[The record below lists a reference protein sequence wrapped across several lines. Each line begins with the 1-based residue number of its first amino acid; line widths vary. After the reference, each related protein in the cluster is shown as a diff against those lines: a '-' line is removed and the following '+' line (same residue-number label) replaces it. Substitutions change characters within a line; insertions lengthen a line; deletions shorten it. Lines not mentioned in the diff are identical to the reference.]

1 MMSIFTSSLLIGLL
15 IVVSAFFSISEI
27 SLAASRKMKL
37 AQMRDDGDERAA
49 LVLELLAQP
58 GHFFTAVQI
67 GVNAV
72 AILAGVL
79 GESVYA
85 QAFTQFFARFV
96 PADMAL
102 TLGSAGSFLLV
113 TAVFILLA
121 DLIPKRIGMVVSESV
136 AVRIVRPIR
145 LCVLVLRPFVWF
157 FNGLANQ
164 VLKLLGLPQ
173 ARVNDITTDDIL
185 ALANAGAL
193 SGVVA
198 KQEQQLIEN
207 VFELEERTA
216 PSSMTVRE
224 SIVWIDRLESE
235 DSIKAKLLA
244 SPHAKFPVCI
254 GHIDQVIGY
263 VDSQDILSNV
273 LRGESISLRGDG
285 LLRNALILPETLS
298 LAEILGQFKAARE
311 DFALIINEY
320 ALVVGLITLN
330 DITGALM
337 GDQSVALDEEQIVQ
351 RDANSWLVDGVTAI
365 GDLER
370 VFHIDAF
377 PDDDQY
383 ETIAGFMMYM
393 LRKVPKR
400 TDFVIHAGFKFEVV
414 DIDHYK
420 IDQLLVTRC
429 EAGSANPP
437 AL

>member
-1 MMSIFTSSLLIGLL
+1 MNVLSSSLLIALL
-15 IVVSAFFSISEI
+15 IVISAFFSISEI

-37 AQMRDDGDERAA
+37 AQMRDEGDERAE

-79 GESVYA
+79 GESVYSA
-85 QAFTQFFARFV
+85 AFTQFFARFF
-96 PADMAL
+96 AAETAL
-102 TLGSAGSFLLV
+102 TLGSTGAFLAV
-113 TAVFILLA
+113 TAAFILLA
-121 DLIPKRIGMVVSESV
+121 DLIPKRIGMVVSEAA

-145 LCVLVLRPFVWF
+145 FCVLCLRPFVWF

-164 VLKLLGLPQ
+164 AMNLLGLPA
-173 ARVNDITTDDIL
+173 ARINDVTTDDIL
-185 ALANAGAL
+185 AMASAGAL
-193 SGVVA
+193 TGVVA

-298 LAEILGQFKAARE
+298 LAEILSQFKAARE

-337 GDQSVALDEEQIVQ
+337 GDHSVALDEEQIVQ
-351 RDANSWLVDGVTAI
+351 RDANTWLVDGVTAI

-370 VFHIDAF
+370 VFGIEAF

-400 TDFVIHAGFKFEVV
+400 TDFVTHAGFKFEVV
-414 DIDHYK
+414 DIDNYK
-420 IDQLLVTRC
+420 IDQLLVTRLG
-429 EAGSANPP
+429 EAAPQ
-437 AL
+437 

>member
-1 MMSIFTSSLLIGLL
+1 MGVLTSSVFIGVLIL
-15 IVVSAFFSISEI
+15 ISAFFSISEI
-27 SLAASRKMKL
+27 SLAASRKLKL
-37 AQMRDDGDERAA
+37 AQMRDEGDERAG

-72 AILAGVL
+72 AILAGVV
-79 GESVYA
+79 GESVYS
-85 QAFTQFFARFV
+85 QAFTGLFSYVFS
-96 PADMAL
+96 PETAL
-102 TLGSAGSFLLV
+102 TLGSAAAFLLV
-113 TAVFILLA
+113 TGAFILMA
-121 DLIPKRIGMVVSESV
+121 DLIPKRIGMVLSEPV
-136 AVRIVRPIR
+136 AVRIVRPIL
-145 LCVLVLRPFVWF
+145 LCVKLLRPFIWF

-164 VLKLLGLPQ
+164 VMKLFGLPEV
-173 ARVNDITTDDIL
+173 RVNDITTDDIL

-224 SIVWIDRLESE
+224 SIIWIDRLESE
-235 DSIKAKLLA
+235 ESIKTKILA
-244 SPHAKFPVCI
+244 NPHAKFPVCT

-263 VDSQDILSNV
+263 VDSQDILNHV

-320 ALVVGLITLN
+320 ALVVGLITMN
-330 DITGALM
+330 DITGALV
-337 GDQSVALDEEQIVQ
+337 GNQGLALEEEQIVQ
-351 RDANSWLVDGVTAI
+351 RDANSWLVDGMTAI

-370 VFHIDAF
+370 VFGIESF

-400 TDFVIHAGFKFEVV
+400 TDFVVHAGFKFEVV

-429 EAGSANPP
+429 LADGVSPN
-437 AL
+437 

>member
-1 MMSIFTSSLLIGLL
+1 M
-15 IVVSAFFSISEI
+15 
-27 SLAASRKMKL
+27 
-37 AQMRDDGDERAA
+37 
-49 LVLELLAQP
+49 
-58 GHFFTAVQI
+58 
-67 GVNAV
+67 N
-72 AILAGVL
+72 
-79 GESVYA
+79 
-85 QAFTQFFARFV
+85 
-96 PADMAL
+96 
-102 TLGSAGSFLLV
+102 
-113 TAVFILLA
+113 
-121 DLIPKRIGMVVSESV
+121 
-136 AVRIVRPIR
+136 
-145 LCVLVLRPFVWF
+145 
-157 FNGLANQ
+157 
-164 VLKLLGLPQ
+164 LLGLPA
-173 ARVNDITTDDIL
+173 ARGNDVTTDDIL
-185 ALANAGAL
+185 AMASAGAL

-216 PSSMTVRE
+216 PSSMTSRDN
-224 SIVWIDRLESE
+224 IIWIDRLESD

-244 SPHAKFPVCI
+244 NPHAKFPVAI

-285 LLRNALILPETLS
+285 LLRNVLILPETLS
-298 LAEILGQFKAARE
+298 LAEILSQFKAARE

-320 ALVVGLITLN
+320 ALIVGLITLN

-351 RDANSWLVDGVTAI
+351 RDENSWLVDGITAI

-370 VFHIDAF
+370 VLHIVEF

-420 IDQLLVTRC
+420 IDQLLVTRLPT
-429 EAGSANPP
+429 E
-437 AL
+437 